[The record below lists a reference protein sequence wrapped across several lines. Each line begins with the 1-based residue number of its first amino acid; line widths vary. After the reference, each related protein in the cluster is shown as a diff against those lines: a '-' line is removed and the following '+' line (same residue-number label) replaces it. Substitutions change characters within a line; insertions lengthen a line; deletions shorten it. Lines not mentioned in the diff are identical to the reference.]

1 MSTKTPAIISAILT
15 ILLLTVLGVLSLLF
29 QMVALNGVSER
40 QGVTAMGISLVCQ
53 GMGAILLGIFAGWLT
68 KLMITKFNLN
78 KILAVVIA
86 VALGTLFGG
95 IIAFLSI
102 IISIPVAGIR

>member
-1 MSTKTPAIISAILT
+1 MPTKTPAIISAILT
-15 ILLLTVLGVLSLLF
+15 ILLLIFLAVLSLLF
-29 QMVALNGVSER
+29 QMVALNGVSGR
-40 QGVTAMGISLVCQ
+40 QGVTAMSISLVCQ
-53 GMGAILLGIFAGWLT
+53 SIAAILLGIFAVWLT
-68 KLMITKFNLN
+68 KLMISKFNLN

-86 VALGTLFGG
+86 VAVGTLFGG

>member
-1 MSTKTPAIISAILT
+1 
-15 ILLLTVLGVLSLLF
+15 
-29 QMVALNGVSER
+29 MVALNGVSER
-40 QGVTAMGISLVCQ
+40 QAMTAMGISLVCQ
-53 GMGAILLGIFAGWLT
+53 GIGVILLGILAGWLT
-68 KLMITKFNLN
+68 KLMITKFNWN

-86 VALGTLFGG
+86 VTLGTLFGG